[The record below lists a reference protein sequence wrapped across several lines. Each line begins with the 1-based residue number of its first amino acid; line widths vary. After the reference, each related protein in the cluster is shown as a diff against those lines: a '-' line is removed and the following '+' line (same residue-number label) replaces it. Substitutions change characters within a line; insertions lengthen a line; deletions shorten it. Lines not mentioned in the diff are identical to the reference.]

1 MQADQFD
8 PTRHLKMTLIEK
20 KNEEI
25 IVLMEFE
32 KKNPLEIFEIG
43 SLTGRLAVLT
53 FAFCIMFC
61 IYMCSG
67 ADLRG

>member
-32 KKNPLEIFEIG
+32 KKN
-43 SLTGRLAVLT
+43 SLGN
-53 FAFCIMFC
+53 I
-61 IYMCSG
+61 
-67 ADLRG
+67 